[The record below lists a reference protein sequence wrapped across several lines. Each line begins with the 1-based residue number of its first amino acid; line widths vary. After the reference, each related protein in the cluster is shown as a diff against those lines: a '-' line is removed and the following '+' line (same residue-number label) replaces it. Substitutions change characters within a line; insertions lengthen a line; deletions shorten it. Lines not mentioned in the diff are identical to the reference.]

1 MNCGCASSPR
11 ALSEAGRS
19 RPGGS
24 QPSTAAAPGLA
35 LGLSAVV
42 NSKGSG
48 SGSPSWSA
56 RFLPPPGEPAAGP
69 SLLPVSRPQEINAL
83 DLIKAKKKKKVQWVV
98 AGLPSLNVWSCLVDN
113 IPSTKDRAEYRV

>member
-1 MNCGCASSPR
+1 MDALPPR
-11 ALSEAGRS
+11 GLSAKLAGPG
-19 RPGGS
+19 PGGS

-42 NSKGSG
+42 NSKGSGSG

-83 DLIKAKKKKKVQWVV
+83 DLIKAKKKKKSPVGGGWTP
-98 AGLPSLNVWSCLVDN
+98 LTECLELSCGQYSIN
-113 IPSTKDRAEYRV
+113 KRQSRV